1 MGLWRALICLCLV
14 IVTTTACRDSVARV
28 LVFHSSFLCDDGDSQ
43 SGISLWQVRTTMS
56 WAMHHM
62 EKAEKVKIQISI

>member
-14 IVTTTACRDSVARV
+14 IVTTTACRDSVTQV

-43 SGISLWQVRTTMS
+43 SGISLW
-56 WAMHHM
+56 
-62 EKAEKVKIQISI
+62 